1 MSPLSAA
8 GKDKKLKTDKKAAK
22 EAKKAAEKEEK
33 AALKAAMEKPKD
45 EVSAPQGNQFPIHTP
60 RPKSF
65 CREYV
70 GFSCMCHG
78 WVEFRLAC
86 MCLCGREGVAGV

>member
-1 MSPLSAA
+1 VSPLSAA

-45 EVSAPQGNQFPIHTP
+45 EVSAPGTPPIHTQ
-60 RPKSF
+60 RPKSLL
-65 CREYV
+65 
-70 GFSCMCHG
+70 G
-78 WVEFRLAC
+78 
-86 MCLCGREGVAGV
+86 

>member
-1 MSPLSAA
+1 MPPLSAA

-45 EVSAPQGNQFPIHTP
+45 EVSAPGTPPIHT
-60 RPKSF
+60 
-65 CREYV
+65 
-70 GFSCMCHG
+70 
-78 WVEFRLAC
+78 
-86 MCLCGREGVAGV
+86 